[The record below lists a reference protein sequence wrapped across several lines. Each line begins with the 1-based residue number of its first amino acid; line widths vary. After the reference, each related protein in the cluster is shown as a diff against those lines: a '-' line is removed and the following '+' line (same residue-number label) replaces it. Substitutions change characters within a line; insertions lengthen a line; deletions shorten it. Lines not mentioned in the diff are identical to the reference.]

1 MDSEEI
7 RAEIMDF
14 GVRLLQHSIREGENT
29 LVSPISVISAL
40 AMAANG
46 AKGETLLQMEE
57 VFGVPVTDLT
67 NYLSSY
73 METLS
78 EDEGY
83 SVRLANSV
91 WFTED
96 GRFGVNRD
104 FLRKNT
110 EYFRAGVY
118 KAPFDDSTAGE
129 INRWVEDKTGGLIK
143 EIIDRIPSRAVMYL
157 VDALAFDAEWQDIY
171 LDYRVCGGSFTM
183 EDGTAG
189 EADFMYSN
197 EYLYLEDDSA
207 AGFIKYYAE
216 GRYAYVALLPDKGLT
231 VWDYISSLTGEGLRN
246 LLDAPQD
253 VAVSAALPKYESE
266 FSAELSRIL
275 EEMGMKDAFDTDAA
289 DFSGIGTSTA
299 GNIYINRV
307 LHKTFIVVDE
317 RGTKAGAAA
326 VVEQVARCALV
337 EMKTVRLDRPFL
349 YMIMDCEAGL
359 PLFMGVCRRVGR

>member
-7 RAEIMDF
+7 RAEMMDF

-67 NYLSSY
+67 NYLSFY

-78 EDEGY
+78 EDEAC

-96 GRFGVNRD
+96 GRFDVNRD
-104 FLRKNT
+104 FLRKNA

-129 INRWVEDKTGGLIK
+129 INRWVEDKTGGLIR
-143 EIIDRIPSRAVMYL
+143 EIIDRVPSRAVMYL

-183 EDGTAG
+183 EDGTVG

-231 VWDYISSLTGEGLRN
+231 VWDYVSSLTGEGLRN

-307 LHKTFIVVDE
+307 LHKTFIAVDE

-349 YMIMDCEAGL
+349 YMIMDREAGL